1 MNCVWSVLSPGQQED
16 EREIRRRIDRE
27 REGDKTEKKY
37 EKERDWGRTQKGREK
52 LYEKIERGR

>member
-16 EREIRRRIDRE
+16 EREIRQRIDTE
-27 REGDKTEKKY
+27 REGDKTEKKS
-37 EKERDWGRTQKGREK
+37 EKERDWGRRQKGREK